1 MARGDRGLSSGTTD
15 TADRLTSSAHLG
27 ATLRSVLISPTAGF
41 EAARRLIKK
50 RTRSDSRPVEGYTP
64 YVLSF
69 AGGASLF
76 VLWLKLSALFGLR
89 DVAPTDFRWGFL
101 LAGAVGAGIL
111 ALAAQFLWGLLA
123 PLVAQTRDAAAGTFR
138 LIWGAAA
145 FPQLLALALLL
156 PADILIVGPEA
167 FTSGRPADSVSS
179 AWAALSIALS
189 VVLAA
194 WSAALMVKGARVV
207 TGSSRG
213 RSLGACLL
221 AGACLAGIVGGVR
234 FAAVALVGS

>member
-1 MARGDRGLSSGTTD
+1 LNAGATD

-27 ATLRSVLISPTAGF
+27 ATLRSVLIAPTAGF

-50 RTRSDSRPVEGYTP
+50 RTRANSHPVEGYTP

-69 AGGASLF
+69 AGGAAMF
-76 VLWLKLSALFGLR
+76 VLWLKLSALFELR
-89 DVAPTDFRWGFL
+89 DVAPAEFRWGFL
-101 LAGAVGAGIL
+101 VAGGIGAGL
-111 ALAAQFLWGLLA
+111 LTLTAQFLWGWLA
-123 PLVAQTRDAAAGTFR
+123 PAVSRGRDGAAGSFR

-179 AWAALSIALS
+179 AWAALSIALG
-189 VVLAA
+189 VVLAV
-194 WSAALMVKGARVV
+194 WSAVLMVKGARVV
-207 TGSSRG
+207 AGASRG
-213 RSLGACLL
+213 RAIGACAL
-221 AGACLAGIVGGVR
+221 AGLCLGVIVTGVR